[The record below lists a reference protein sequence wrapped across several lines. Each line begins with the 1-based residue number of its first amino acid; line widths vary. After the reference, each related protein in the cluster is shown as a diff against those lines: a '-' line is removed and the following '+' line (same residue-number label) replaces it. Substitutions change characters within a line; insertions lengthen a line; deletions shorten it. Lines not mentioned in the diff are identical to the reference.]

1 MAHTSETD
9 TSSVSTELEIPTD
22 PRRPLS
28 NPWTRGQLIVDLAT
42 GDYTQ
47 TVLGEKYGVSQR
59 AISAFNKRYGPEIQ
73 SRRERIMDEYQDLW
87 IADKKSR
94 LAARQVLAE
103 GLGLSDVTPRTA
115 EVIDKLLNSA
125 ADELG
130 ELQPKNQVNIE
141 MATYELANIDIAN
154 I

>member
-1 MAHTSETD
+1 MGTTSD
-9 TSSVSTELEIPTD
+9 KPQSLDSSTELEPVS

-28 NPWTRGQLIVDLAT
+28 SPWVRGQLIVDLAT
-42 GDYTQ
+42 GEVPQ
-47 TVLGEKYGVSQR
+47 TELAVRYGVHKS
-59 AISAFNKRYGPEIQ
+59 AITQFKKRYQTEID

-103 GLGLSDVTPRTA
+103 ELGLNEVTPRTA

-130 ELQPKNQVNIE
+130 ELQPKNEINVQ
-141 MATYELANIDIAN
+141 LAEYRISGIDLDRI
-154 I
+154 